1 MSQKKDIEYLD
12 VLDEFGNITGIVKS
26 REEAKRDK
34 EYYRIVFLWMYNP
47 KLKKI
52 LIQRRSMNKETA
64 PNRWDL
70 TVGGHVQA
78 RESSI
83 DAIIRETKE
92 EIGIDISDDC
102 ITKVLEVK
110 PNEKK
115 PKFTDIYFVIKEVD
129 IDDIKLQL
137 EEVSEVKYVS
147 LDELVEIYRN
157 DNPDFINHSFFPEL
171 IDIVSKLI
179 K

>member
-1 MSQKKDIEYLD
+1 MNDNKKVEYLD
-12 VLDEFGNITGIVKS
+12 VLDRFGNITGIVKS
-26 REEAKRDK
+26 REDAKRDK
-34 EYYRIVFLWMYNP
+34 DFYRIVYLWIYNP
-47 KLKKI
+47 KLRKF

-78 RESSI
+78 GENSVE
-83 DAIIRETKE
+83 AIIRETKE
-92 EIGIDISDDC
+92 EIGVDISDDL
-102 ITKVLEVK
+102 ITRVLEVK
-110 PNEKK
+110 PTEKK
-115 PKFTDIYFVIKEVD
+115 PKFKDIYLVIKKVE

-137 EEVSEVKYVS
+137 EEVSEVKYFS
-147 LDELVEIYRN
+147 LDELVDIYN
-157 DNPDFINHSFFPEL
+157 SNNPDFINHAFFPRL